1 MHDIFLCSHYC
12 VEFFVIS
19 TEYFQIIVMEQE
31 LIKNCI
37 EESAK
42 VILSL
47 IKIDKDIKK
56 ASDLI
61 TESLMNGGKILIFG
75 NGGSAADSQHFAAE
89 LVGKFRN
96 PLRSGIP
103 AIALTVDTSAITAI
117 SNDWDFGYV
126 FERQIEALGRSG
138 DVAFGITTSGK
149 SQNVLRALQKGK
161 ELKMKTI
168 ALVGKNT
175 EHIKPFSDVVISVP
189 SDDTQRIQEAHTL
202 IIHIICEIIE
212 QRFNKRFTA

>member
-1 MHDIFLCSHYC
+1 
-12 VEFFVIS
+12 
-19 TEYFQIIVMEQE
+19 MEKE
-31 LIKNCI
+31 LIKDCI

-47 IKIDKDIKK
+47 KKIDNDIKK

-61 TESLMNGGKILIFG
+61 IESLENGGKILIFG

-96 PLRSGIP
+96 SLRKGIP

-138 DVAFGITTSGK
+138 DVSFGITTSGK
-149 SQNVLRALQKGK
+149 SQNVLRALKK
-161 ELKMKTI
+161 SRELQMKTI
-168 ALVGKNT
+168 ALVGKNS

-212 QRFNKRFTA
+212 QRFNNR